1 MHPLEWA
8 YLHLPAPLLGVA
20 IIGSFVVVSVVG
32 LVVFRRATRNRIF
45 LSEEMNNDIIF
56 FASAIGVFYSL
67 MAGLMAVAVWGNY
80 TTVEDLVS
88 GEASSIAALYRDVSS
103 LPEPARGELQQ
114 NVREYNAF
122 IIEHTWPAQRRGL
135 ILDDATRNLN
145 VLQGRLF
152 AYEPSTFGDQ
162 VRYAETLRQ
171 FNHMVEL
178 RRKRIGSLGGALP
191 PVMWGIMLVGAFLSI
206 TVTYLLKINTAV
218 QAMLTAFL
226 AVFIGL
232 VVFVMAGLDSPL
244 SGPLAIQPTAYQLV
258 QDRLINLK

>member
-1 MHPLEWA
+1 MSWLYHA
-8 YLHLPAPLLGVA
+8 LPTWLIGFV
-20 IIGSFVVVSVVG
+20 IIGGFVVTAVLG
-32 LVVFRRATRNRIF
+32 LLLFRRATTGRLF
-45 LSEEMNNDIIF
+45 LNEEMNNDIIF

-80 TTVEDLVS
+80 TAVEDLVS

-103 LPEPARGELQQ
+103 LLEPARGELQQ
-114 NVREYNAF
+114 QVREYNAF
-122 IIEHTWPAQRRGL
+122 IIDQSWPAQRQGL
-135 ILDDATRNLN
+135 ILDEATRTLN
-145 VLQGRLF
+145 AFQDRLF
-152 AYEPSTFGDQ
+152 AYEPATVGDQ

-171 FNHMVEL
+171 FNVMVEL

-191 PVMWGIMLVGAFLSI
+191 PVMWGIMLVGAVLSI

-244 SGPLAIQPTAYQLV
+244 TGPLAINPSAYQLV